1 MFAYGTV
8 VQLCVAQNR
17 RRHSAAR
24 YKGVAKVT
32 SRRAR
37 KGFQLRYNPDNHWSS
52 ALYRNYLAYLQY
64 TDGTNVL
71 NVNRDD
77 AAGFRLD
84 TLATHRLHR
93 SPVVR
98 GQEILTTHTDY
109 VNSYPSV
116 LQTSSYNF
124 TASKTTGEVCAGV
137 VKGAGV
143 FPKIPLNMP
152 QTSPCSRV

>member
-1 MFAYGTV
+1 MWSS
-8 VQLCVAQNR
+8 QR
-17 RRHSAAR
+17 RSALP
-24 YKGVAKVT
+24 YKGLTKLT

-37 KGFQLRYNPDNHWSS
+37 KGFQLRFNHENHWSS
-52 ALYRNYLAYLQY
+52 ALYRNLSYLQY
-64 TDGTNVL
+64 TDGTDIL
-71 NVNRDD
+71 NINRDD

-93 SPVVR
+93 TPVVEGR
-98 GQEILTTHTDY
+98 EILTTHTDY

-124 TASKTTGEVCAGV
+124 TATRTTAELSAGV

-143 FPKIPLNMP
+143 FIKNAGQHAADVSMLESVSTL
-152 QTSPCSRV
+152 QAAF